1 MKMSIDFKDISD
13 FAYN

>member
-1 MKMSIDFKDISD
+1 MKMSIDFRDISD